1 MSIRSCERLTGV
13 AAAGLLGRVFVFLA
27 IGVFVVKAAVQYGP
41 RQAVGLDGALRRL
54 ARAEYGTA
62 ILVAVAIGLLAYAA
76 YSVVEAM
83 LRPSAES

>member
-1 MSIRSCERLTGV
+1 
-13 AAAGLLGRVFVFLA
+13 
-27 IGVFVVKAAVQYGP
+27 VQYDP